1 MKDRYQTFAYD
12 YDEFGSIE
20 NYLGSEQLFFKELF
34 AEQGVETV
42 LDCACGTGQHLYM
55 LSELG
60 LKVTGSDYSA
70 AMLEVAGKNLANVG
84 KQIPL
89 RQGDFRYL
97 EQIFTETF
105 DGIVCLTTALPHLQT
120 DEDLVTALKSMKNR
134 LNQQGVLVLTQ
145 GTTHH
150 NLKLPSIEVV
160 VNREDFSRIFV
171 KEQDDR
177 FQTIH
182 VLDLYHSEKRLEN
195 NQYEIVYRIL
205 LDEDYRRLLAEA
217 GFSDVQIY
225 GDYDRTPYDH
235 ASRRLIVV
243 AKV

>member
-1 MKDRYQTFAYD
+1 MEDRYQTFAKD

-20 NYLGSEQLFFKELF
+20 NYLGSEQEFFKELF
-34 AEQGVETV
+34 AEHGVETV
-42 LDCACGTGQHLYM
+42 LDCACGTGQHLFM

-70 AMLEVAGKNLANVG
+70 AMIEVAEKNLTNAG
-84 KQIPL
+84 KDISL

-105 DGIVCLTTALPHLQT
+105 DGIVCLTTSLPHLHT
-120 DEDLVTALKSMKNR
+120 EEDLITALTSMKNR
-134 LNQQGVLVLTQ
+134 LNKQGVLVLTQ
-145 GTTHH
+145 GTTHY
-150 NLKLPSIEVV
+150 NLTLPPIEVV

-171 KEQDDR
+171 KEQEDT
-177 FQTIH
+177 FQRIH
-182 VLDLYHSEKRLEN
+182 VLDLYHSEKRLET

-205 LDEDYRRLLAEA
+205 LDEDYQRLLAKA
-217 GFSDVQIY
+217 GFGDVQLY
-225 GDYDRTPYDH
+225 GDYQRNPYDH
-235 ASRRLIVV
+235 SSRRLIVV